1 MLNIAVFFYPRK
13 SKVPKKQFVSLF
25 LLFFSRLKIFF
36 SPTFTIS
43 YRAFWSFMTN
53 FQIFSRVEF
62 SFSRSERRIL
72 RYFFIWR
79 GKFLFF
85 ALGLF
90 FRLVKFC
97 CFFSGTFC
105 FSGSFQIFVSG
116 SLKSSRTGNVIFF
129 WDVFFLSGN
138 IFQNYVPL
146 PVCYSFL
153 LFIKKYPLIHTY
165 PYVPFLKN

>member
-1 MLNIAVFFYPRK
+1 MKLQNVLNIAVFFYPRK

-72 RYFFIWR
+72 RYFFIRR

-105 FSGSFQIFVSG
+105 FSGSFQNFVSG
-116 SLKSSRTGNVIFF
+116 SLKSSRTEILNFF
-129 WDVFFLSGN
+129 WEDFFYRVIYFKIMYPFRFATVFFYLSKN
-138 IFQNYVPL
+138 IR
-146 PVCYSFL
+146 
-153 LFIKKYPLIHTY
+153 
-165 PYVPFLKN
+165 